1 MSAARCPVNFKCF
14 ASLALEK
21 TSNRQQVSDR
31 VLILKWFTAFLQLR
45 ILNGVYPTVWAT
57 SQSNLKLKFGIVRA
71 NECSKMSCKFQVFCI
86 ISS

>member
-21 TSNRQQVSDR
+21 TSNRQQNSDR
-31 VLILKWFTAFLQLR
+31 VLILQWFTAFLQLR

-57 SQSNLKLKFGIVRA
+57 SQSNLKLKFDSELMSAARCPVNFKCFA
-71 NECSKMSCKFQVFCI
+71 CS
-86 ISS
+86 

>member
-31 VLILKWFTAFLQLR
+31 VLILQWFTAFLQLR

-57 SQSNLKLKFGIVRA
+57 SQSNSKLKFGIVRA
-71 NECSKMSCKFQVFCI
+71 NECN
-86 ISS
+86 